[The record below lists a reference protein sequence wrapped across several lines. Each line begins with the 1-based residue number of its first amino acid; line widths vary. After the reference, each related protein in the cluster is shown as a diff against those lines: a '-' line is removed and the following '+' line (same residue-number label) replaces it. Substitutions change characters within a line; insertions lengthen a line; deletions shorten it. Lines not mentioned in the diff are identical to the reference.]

1 MKWVKKKSMW
11 LELRSVF
18 THLSHDSLTRA
29 IVLSGAGTKAFTTGL
44 DIKAAFGMQQPSPSS
59 STTTTTTS
67 PPGLA
72 LGGDGDSRPPQT
84 PHQDQGDDTARIA
97 TSLRRHI
104 AEFQDCVSA
113 IERCEK
119 PVIAA
124 LHGHTIGLG
133 VEIALCCDV
142 RLCAAGTQFAVKE
155 VELGFAADIGALSRL
170 GKVVGSGSW
179 VKDVCLSG
187 RVFGAEEARKVGF
200 VSWLAP
206 TPTVESSH
214 NNRHQHQHQGGGKQ
228 AVIEEALRWAG
239 LVAGKS
245 PVAVQ
250 GTKEL
255 LNWSQDHTVQDGEFF
270 LFFLFFCAIWE
281 VETHPPMRDKRAD
294 QKIFSCPLS

>member
-1 MKWVKKKSMW
+1 MW

-18 THLSHDSLTRA
+18 TYLSHDSETRA

-44 DIKAAFGMQQPSPSS
+44 DIKAAFAMQQPSSPSS
-59 STTTTTTS
+59 SS
-67 PPGLA
+67 SSSSGLA
-72 LGGDGDSRPPQT
+72 LGGPSQAR
-84 PHQDQGDDTARIA
+84 DDTARIA
-97 TSLRRHI
+97 TRLRRHI

-119 PVIAA
+119 AVIVA

-142 RLCAAGTQFAVKE
+142 RVCAADTQFAVKE

-187 RVFGAEEARKVGF
+187 RVFGAEEALKVGF
-200 VSWLAP
+200 VSWVGP
-206 TPTVESSH
+206 PVESSR
-214 NNRHQHQHQGGGKQ
+214 RHHHPQGEGGKE
-228 AVIEEALRWAG
+228 AAIEEAVRWAG

-270 LFFLFFCAIWE
+270 FFF
-281 VETHPPMRDKRAD
+281 
-294 QKIFSCPLS
+294 

>member
-1 MKWVKKKSMW
+1 MW

-44 DIKAAFGMQQPSPSS
+44 DIKAAFVLQQPSPSS
-59 STTTTTTS
+59 SSSSSSS
-67 PPGLA
+67 PVLA
-72 LGGDGDSRPPQT
+72 LGENPTPPQR
-84 PHQDQGDDTARIA
+84 DTARIA

-119 PVIAA
+119 PVIVA

-133 VEIALCCDV
+133 IEIALCCDV
-142 RLCAAGTQFAVKE
+142 RVCAAETQFAVKE
-155 VELGFAADIGALSRL
+155 VDLGFAADIGALSRL
-170 GKVVGSGSW
+170 GKAVGSGSW

-187 RVFGAEEARKVGF
+187 RVFGADEAQKVGL
-200 VSWLAP
+200 VSWVAP
-206 TPTVESSH
+206 ES
-214 NNRHQHQHQGGGKQ
+214 RGQGGKEV
-228 AVIEEALRWAG
+228 AIEEAVRWAG

-255 LNWSQDHTVQDGEFF
+255 LNWSQDHTVQDGEF
-270 LFFLFFCAIWE
+270 
-281 VETHPPMRDKRAD
+281 
-294 QKIFSCPLS
+294 

>member
-1 MKWVKKKSMW
+1 MW

-44 DIKAAFGMQQPSPSS
+44 DMKAAFVMQQPSPSS
-59 STTTTTTS
+59 SS
-67 PPGLA
+67 SSGLA
-72 LGGDGDSRPPQT
+72 LGGDSTPPQ
-84 PHQDQGDDTARIA
+84 GDTARIA

-119 PVIAA
+119 PVIVA

-133 VEIALCCDV
+133 IEIALCCDV
-142 RLCAAGTQFAVKE
+142 RVCAADTQFAVKE
-155 VELGFAADIGALSRL
+155 VDLGLAADIGALSRL
-170 GKVVGSGSW
+170 GKAVGSGSW

-187 RVFGAEEARKVGF
+187 RVFGAEEARKVGL
-200 VSWLAP
+200 VSWVAP
-206 TPTVESSH
+206 ES
-214 NNRHQHQHQGGGKQ
+214 RQGGRKE
-228 AVIEEALRWAG
+228 AAIEEAVRWAG

-255 LNWSQDHTVQDGEFF
+255 LNWSQDHTVQDGEFD
-270 LFFLFFCAIWE
+270 IWG
-281 VETHPPMRDKRAD
+281 
-294 QKIFSCPLS
+294 